1 MKITGCWYFPIWLL
15 TWLLRGGN
23 SLLKFAIICLHDTLI
38 KDIKNSQETPQ
49 SWAFHGILRRL
60 KSMIKV
66 LFVCHGKVSPKWQ
79 RTSIYNGFSHLSRW
93 ISHTFP
99 TIWSLWHS
107 TDDFPLTSVGGIFN
121 EKLNAVKNDRVQIF
135 AISKKHPDIFHTV
148 VGKISLIILG
158 KLFLDTIQ

>member
-1 MKITGCWYFPIWLL
+1 MFFLRMNGMNCIVLL
-15 TWLLRGGN
+15 CLAK
-23 SLLKFAIICLHDTLI
+23 SAQICNFYI
-38 KDIKNSQETPQ
+38 ETT
-49 SWAFHGILRRL
+49 SWQNALNHGILRL
-60 KSMIKV
+60 EKNMIKV
-66 LFVCHGKVSPKWQ
+66 LFICHGKVSPKWQ